1 MSEATAPELNLPATP
16 MPRLPS
22 WLRARPEL
30 ALTPL
35 VFVVVL
41 GLWQAVVSLGLVSQ
55 YVLPAPSNIGLAL
68 FEGLTSGLFVQHGL
82 VTLGE
87 AASGFAIAVTAG
99 LVIATLVAEI
109 RLLERAVYP
118 YLVMLQTMPKIA
130 LAPLLVVWFGFG
142 SSSKV
147 AVAAIISFFP
157 MLVTTLAGMRAT
169 DKGRLDVLRALGA
182 GPIRCFALAKL
193 PDALPHIFSGL
204 SIAVVFCM
212 TGAIV
217 GEFVGASAGLGYLI
231 VQANA
236 RMNIPQV
243 FAILLALGAIGVA
256 GYALVQGLRRRLL
269 FWEPKQE
276 MSRP

>member
-1 MSEATAPELNLPATP
+1 MSDAAAPELPLAP
-16 MPRLPS
+16 PRLPALPA

-35 VFVVVL
+35 VCLVVL
-41 GLWQAVVSLGLVSQ
+41 ACWQAVVRLGLVSQ
-55 YVLPAPSNIGLAL
+55 YVLPAPSDILLAL
-68 FEGLTSGLFVQHGL
+68 AAGIGSGLFLQHGL
-82 VTLGE
+82 VTLAE
-87 AASGFAIAVTAG
+87 AATGFGIAVCAG
-99 LVIATLVAEI
+99 LVVGTLVAEV

-142 SSSKV
+142 ASSKM
-147 AVAAIISFFP
+147 AVAALIAFFP
-157 MLVTTLAGMRAT
+157 MLVTTIAGMRAT
-169 DKGRLDVLRALGA
+169 DQGRLDVLRALGA
-182 GPIRCFALAKL
+182 GPFRRFALAKL

-243 FAILLALGAIGVA
+243 FAVLLVLGCIGVA

-276 MSRP
+276 MSRK